1 MELDM
6 ENESKKYRLS
16 AVDVVHKHFKKTF
29 RGFDPQEV
37 ENFLYMVSR
46 TFEEMN
52 KDISSSR
59 QKTKQLEIKI
69 SEYQEKEQM
78 LKETM
83 VTAQRMTED
92 IKKNAQKEYDL
103 IVAEAEIKA
112 DKIINSA
119 QTRLNALLEDIKDL
133 RQQKSRFMN
142 DLKHITKSYLSLI
155 ELEEQDEKEQ
165 SSQEDKLVV
174 MKTGSDSK

>member
-1 MELDM
+1 M
-6 ENESKKYRLS
+6 ENETKKYRLS

-29 RGFDPQEV
+29 RGFDSQEV

-52 KDISSSR
+52 KDLSTLR

-69 SEYQEKEQM
+69 AEYQEKEQM

-119 QTRLNALLEDIKDL
+119 QTRLNGLLEDIKDL

-142 DLKHITKSYLSLI
+142 ELKHITKSYLSLI